1 MKKTCFLV
9 LITCI
14 SATTF
19 SQRIDQSVI
28 SSAGDI
34 SKSAG
39 FNLEWTLGE
48 IAVETSSAAD
58 KMYTQGFHQPLLI
71 TKLKAPLLPLAGFTV
86 SVFPN
91 PVPAMLNISIRSS
104 TDSKVNLKMHNV
116 KGHLVYTGSTYTKGS
131 SVQINMLSLA
141 AGVYILTVT
150 NSSGIIIGTYKVVKA
165 S

>member
-1 MKKTCFLV
+1 M
-9 LITCI
+9 
-14 SATTF
+14 
-19 SQRIDQSVI
+19 

-39 FNLEWTLGE
+39 FILEWTLGE
-48 IAVETSSAAD
+48 IAVETSSVTD
-58 KMYTQGFHQPLLI
+58 RMYTQGFHQPLLI
-71 TKLKAPLLPLAGFTV
+71 TKLKAPLQPLTGFTV

-91 PVPAMLNISIRSS
+91 PVPAMLNISIRST
-104 TDSKVNLKMHNV
+104 TDSRVNLKMHNV
-116 KGHLVYTGSTYTKGS
+116 KGILVYTGSTYTKAS

-150 NSSGIIIGTYKVVKA
+150 NTSGIIIGTYKIIKA